1 MSDFWVHREL
11 LYYIE
16 SGIEKGSLDHKQT
29 ASIDQDIQ
37 NFKDKHDQWI
47 EKDFSVNEGDIRDL
61 VLEEKYKELLSDPD
75 FKTSFSKMAN
85 EKGINVLQNNI
96 LKSVNSNLNSNESIE
111 DLIRVFNNGIT
122 QLSENQKISK
132 NKLQKII
139 NSLDKIMNTKLPNN
153 GDEDEITSQIA
164 KKQKMVQ
171 ESFVEIKRYIETI
184 LSASSTKE
192 FINIDSDEVRQ
203 SIQGLNKIIKELDKI
218 SILTSSTAQGIIGE
232 MVTAAMSYSLSTGNK
247 QIEDNFFDDI
257 QKMVAGDG
265 IVSIKRDRQ
274 SGQIIDSYS
283 AKKGQITGEIKVDL
297 SGYDEKHVNKTD
309 VYIYDY
315 NERNNLNNKNITNA
329 SIKNYR
335 SYNGLTLVDGT
346 PLYNIMSNY
355 GYDFVAHYGNL
366 LPRSRRDQLRSNE
379 EKFSQEEKRISNYR
393 VQMQRIILESSLRV
407 ALMGYTNNN
416 VDMPELFIVFNS
428 NNPEDPVR
436 VFRTGPLLEKIISDL
451 RKRLNVNLTRGTAR
465 IKEKKS
471 ITTNVSYNIPL
482 NMKMP
487 GGMEAN
493 KYNQVKEAFEKHK
506 VHLQISVNSIK

>member
-16 SGIEKGSLDHKQT
+16 SGIEKGSLDHKQI

-37 NFKDKHDQWI
+37 NFKDKHDQWK

-61 VLEEKYKELLSDPD
+61 VLEKKYKELLSVTD
-75 FKTSFSKMAN
+75 FKTSFSKIAN

-132 NKLQKII
+132 NKLQRII

-153 GDEDEITSQIA
+153 GDEDEITAQIA

-171 ESFVEIKRYIETI
+171 ERFVEIQRYIETI

-265 IVSIKRDRQ
+265 IVSIKRDRR
-274 SGQIIDSYS
+274 SGQIIYNYS

-315 NERNNLNNKNITNA
+315 NEGNNLNNKDITNA

-335 SYNGLTLVDGT
+335 SYNGLTLVNGT
-346 PLYNIMSNY
+346 
-355 GYDFVAHYGNL
+355 H
-366 LPRSRRDQLRSNE
+366 
-379 EKFSQEEKRISNYR
+379 
-393 VQMQRIILESSLRV
+393 
-407 ALMGYTNNN
+407 
-416 VDMPELFIVFNS
+416 
-428 NNPEDPVR
+428 
-436 VFRTGPLLEKIISDL
+436 
-451 RKRLNVNLTRGTAR
+451 
-465 IKEKKS
+465 
-471 ITTNVSYNIPL
+471 
-482 NMKMP
+482 
-487 GGMEAN
+487 
-493 KYNQVKEAFEKHK
+493 
-506 VHLQISVNSIK
+506 